1 MGHKAKNGAVYNHGT
16 EDRPTARKLPGST
29 KSLGWV
35 RFRTESI
42 ESLSLVE
49 NYTQPGIE
57 PEPQED
63 PILAS
68 VVSSNFI
75 CTFFLHPFMMK
86 YFSDVNCLRAHVRER
101 KNQVD
106 ISVAFLLNHSHP

>member
-1 MGHKAKNGAVYNHGT
+1 MGNRTDECAVYNHGT
-16 EDRPTARKLPGST
+16 EDRPTVRKLPGST

-49 NYTQPGIE
+49 NYVHPGAE

-68 VVSSNFI
+68 VVSF
-75 CTFFLHPFMMK
+75 
-86 YFSDVNCLRAHVRER
+86 
-101 KNQVD
+101 
-106 ISVAFLLNHSHP
+106 ISVVPFPYTLL

>member
-1 MGHKAKNGAVYNHGT
+1 MGNRTDECAVYNHGT

-49 NYTQPGIE
+49 NYVHPGAE

-68 VVSSNFI
+68 VVSFI
-75 CTFFLHPFMMK
+75 SLVPSLRPFMMK

-101 KNQVD
+101 KTKWT
-106 ISVAFLLNHSHP
+106 SPLPSF